1 MYSATN
7 TYKLTI
13 NGYAI
18 GEGISEQGN
27 QYGGGTITLNGK
39 SATGK
44 NTNSSTYTTN
54 GPGAEATINVDEKE
68 KTWEL
73 LSWSTWQQPAKLK
86 LEATAAQNYIFEGF
100 TQENINTV
108 MRQLEKPYIRGLSI
122 LGGEPLEYQNQE
134 GLLPLL
140 RQVKAKHP
148 EKDIWC
154 YTGFKFDEDVVGKMF
169 KSNPYTKE
177 FMSYIDVVVDGKYE
191 ENNKDLKIKFRGSTN
206 QRIIDVKKSLEEN
219 KVVEFKV

>member
-1 MYSATN
+1 MKKLLSIVICVLLGVSSMYSATN

-100 TQENINTV
+100 TQENSLTPTNWLSQTS
-108 MRQLEKPYIRGLSI
+108 PYGDFDIPWQG
-122 LGGEPLEYQNQE
+122 QN
-134 GLLPLL
+134 GA
-140 RQVKAKHP
+140 VVSYYAVS
-148 EKDIWC
+148 
-154 YTGFKFDEDVVGKMF
+154 DVFVNDNSDF
-169 KSNPYTKE
+169 A
-177 FMSYIDVVVDGKYE
+177 FIIF
-191 ENNKDLKIKFRGSTN
+191 LKTA
-206 QRIIDVKKSLEEN
+206 
-219 KVVEFKV
+219 